1 MELIILILGII
12 VLGFGTIPL
21 LGIITIIP
29 SIICI
34 VLGVRYIKKERKTK
48 KVVVGFISSILSLIF
63 TIIYMV
69 LFAIKL
75 EDLILYDFFVNI
87 AIVFVLGIILC
98 YKASRMLNLD
108 KLKKETILQ
117 NPFYVRHI
125 TGLDIGLDI
134 LCTITFTNLNIV
146 ISRIKDN
153 KTLKV
158 FNIRNDKVLSV
169 EEDTIVERRLAS
181 GDAVG
186 NALLGGILLGST
198 GAIVGAISGSTVRNV
213 KKDIDVIKIK
223 YMDFNGNKKLILFSC
238 EDKRSYN
245 KFIKKYNKYILK
257 RENFEIEKIEL

>member
-117 NPFYVRHI
+117 NPF
-125 TGLDIGLDI
+125 
-134 LCTITFTNLNIV
+134 
-146 ISRIKDN
+146 
-153 KTLKV
+153 
-158 FNIRNDKVLSV
+158 
-169 EEDTIVERRLAS
+169 
-181 GDAVG
+181 
-186 NALLGGILLGST
+186 
-198 GAIVGAISGSTVRNV
+198 
-213 KKDIDVIKIK
+213 
-223 YMDFNGNKKLILFSC
+223 
-238 EDKRSYN
+238 
-245 KFIKKYNKYILK
+245 
-257 RENFEIEKIEL
+257 